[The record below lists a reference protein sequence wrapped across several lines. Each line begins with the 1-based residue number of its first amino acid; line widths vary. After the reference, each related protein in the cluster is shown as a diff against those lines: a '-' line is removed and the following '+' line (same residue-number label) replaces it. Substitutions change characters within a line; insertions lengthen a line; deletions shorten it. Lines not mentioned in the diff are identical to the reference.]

1 MIINKITFTALMWL
15 VKRIS
20 YYLLDDWI
28 LESMA
33 RLFLHSRILQ
43 CSRFFG
49 ADVIKTMHFRGCPCP
64 GSCGLTKEQ
73 MRKSQKILRK
83 KAKKRRSKIPK
94 NNIASAN

>member
-1 MIINKITFTALMWL
+1 MNFLF
-15 VKRIS
+15 
-20 YYLLDDWI
+20 LLDDWI